1 MILYFSAK
9 SGNLKLFYKR
19 ALVCLRDVCRII
31 GRASGD
37 TLVYDGMVPRESILA
52 LSIQKGQG
60 GSPPL

>member
-1 MILYFSAK
+1 M
-9 SGNLKLFYKR
+9 R

-31 GRASGD
+31 ARASGD